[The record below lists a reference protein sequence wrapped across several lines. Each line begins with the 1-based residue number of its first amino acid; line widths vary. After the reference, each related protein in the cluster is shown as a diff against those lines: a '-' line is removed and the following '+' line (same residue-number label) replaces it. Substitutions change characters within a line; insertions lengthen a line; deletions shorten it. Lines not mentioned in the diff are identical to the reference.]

1 MRKVVLCDMISLDG
15 YYEGPGEGWEVLDW
29 HRADEEWEA
38 YAIELLSAADAL
50 LLGRK
55 TYEGFAEY
63 WSAQTGELA
72 RRLNDIPKIV
82 FSTTLQSADWN
93 NSRLVRENA
102 ADEVV
107 RMKAEDG
114 RTLLIFGSAGFAAT
128 LTRER
133 LIDEYLLGI
142 NPVVLGAGRPMFPP
156 GEARLELDLLGTR
169 TFASGVVVLS
179 CALKGQAE

>member
-15 YYEGPGEGWEVLDW
+15 CYEGPGEGWRALDW
-29 HRADEEWEA
+29 HRADDAWEA
-38 YAIELLSAADAL
+38 YGMELLRAADVL
-50 LLGRK
+50 LLGRR

-72 RRLNDIPKIV
+72 GLLNDIPKVV

-102 ADEVV
+102 ADEVA

-114 RTLLIFGSAGFAAT
+114 KSLLILGSADFAAT
-128 LTRER
+128 LTRAR

-142 NPVVLGAGRPMFPP
+142 NPVVLGAGRPLFPP
-156 GEARLELDLLGTR
+156 GEERLELDLLGTR
-169 TFASGVVVLS
+169 TFDSGVVVLS
-179 CALKGQAE
+179 CAPRKEAA